1 MKTLKSVAISLA
13 VLALISP
20 LALHSQTVEI
30 RRKTLNTIFTEIWED
45 RLRTSPEFASSIGD
59 NRYND
64 QLSDYSVKA
73 YNDQLARGRAYLTRL
88 SEVDTT
94 GLSDQEKL
102 SAALMIRQLV
112 NEQDEARFK
121 TWQMPVNQFNGLH
134 TDLPQLAQMLS
145 FKTVKDY
152 DDWIVRLHKMPIAL
166 QQITD
171 NMAAGVD
178 EKRMPPKYLMEKVL
192 AQVNAIAA
200 VKPGDGPFAAPTKKY
215 PSAIP
220 AKEQERITQAT
231 LDAVEKDV
239 LPAYARFARF
249 LEKDYVPHGRT
260 DPGAWALPDGDAY
273 YAFEVRQST
282 TTNLTPDQIHK
293 IGLAEVKRD
302 EDEMLAIALKLG
314 FKDLKAMQA
323 SIPANPKLHPASKEA
338 LIATYQGYLDLMKP
352 KLPQLFGRLPK
363 APLIVEAMPSYV
375 EKDQAAAFYQHGTP
389 DGSRPGKVAVNTY
402 NATTRSLVSV
412 EAVSYHEGVPG
423 HHLQISIGQEL
434 EAVPDFRKHSYF
446 TAYTEGWALYSE
458 QLGKDVGFYQ
468 DPYSDYGRLEA
479 DIWRA
484 IRLVVDTGVHSKHW
498 SREMMI
504 DYFRQHSGIDETNI
518 QAETDRYIA
527 WPAQALG
534 YKIGQLKLIALRV
547 KAQEALGPKFDIR
560 AFHDEILDSGALP
573 MDMLEERVNTW
584 ITQQKSAK

>member
-1 MKTLKSVAISLA
+1 MKTLKPIAFVLA
-13 VLALISP
+13 VLVLVSP
-20 LALHSQTVEI
+20 LALHSQSVEI
-30 RRKTLNTIFTEIWED
+30 RRKTLNTIFTEMWED
-45 RLRTSPEFASSIGD
+45 TLRTSPEFASSIGD

-73 YNDQLARGRAYLTRL
+73 YNDQLARGRAYLARL
-88 SEVDTT
+88 SQVDTT
-94 GLSDQEKL
+94 GLTDQEKL

-121 TWQMPVNQFNGLH
+121 TWQMPVNQFNGIH
-134 TDLPQLAQMLS
+134 TSLPQLAQMLS

-152 DDWIVRLHKMPIAL
+152 DDWITRLHKMPLAL

-171 NMAAGVD
+171 NMAAGVE

-200 VKPGDGPFAAPTKKY
+200 VKPGDGPFAAPTKSF
-215 PSAIP
+215 PSTISAQ
-220 AKEQERITQAT
+220 EQERIKQAT

-239 LPAYARFARF
+239 LPAYVRFARF

-273 YAFEVRQST
+273 YAFAVRQST

-323 SIPANPKLHPASKEA
+323 SIPGNPKLHPASKEA
-338 LIATYQGYLDLMKP
+338 LIATYQGYLDQMKP

-434 EAVPDFRKHSYF
+434 EGIPDFRKHSYF

-527 WPAQALG
+527 WPGQALG

-560 AFHDEILDSGALP
+560 AFHDEVLDSGALP
-573 MDMLEERVNTW
+573 MDMLEDRVNTW
-584 ITQQKSAK
+584 ITQQKAAK

>member
-1 MKTLKSVAISLA
+1 MPSLSSRSYRLLLSTA
-13 VLALISP
+13 SP
-20 LALHSQTVEI
+20 LRFAARPST
-30 RRKTLNTIFTEIWED
+30 RSSPRCGKT
-45 RLRTSPEFASSIGD
+45 LRTSPEFASSIGD

-73 YNDQLARGRAYLTRL
+73 YNDQLARGRAYLARL
-88 SEVDTT
+88 SQVDTT
-94 GLSDQEKL
+94 GLTDQEKL

-112 NEQDEARFK
+112 NQQDEARFK

-152 DDWIVRLHKMPIAL
+152 DDWIARLHKMPLAL

-171 NMAAGVD
+171 NMAAGVE

-200 VKPGDGPFAAPTKKY
+200 VKPGDGPFAAPTKNF
-215 PSAIP
+215 PSTIP
-220 AKEQERITQAT
+220 SPEQERIKQAT

-273 YAFEVRQST
+273 YAFAVRQST

-323 SIPANPKLHPASKEA
+323 SIPGNPKLHPASKEA
-338 LIATYQGYLDLMKP
+338 LIATYQGYLDQMKP
-352 KLPQLFGRLPK
+352 KLPSFSDACPRLRS
-363 APLIVEAMPSYV
+363 IVEAMPSYV

-527 WPAQALG
+527 WPGQALG

-547 KAQEALGPKFDIR
+547 KAQEALGPKFDI
-560 AFHDEILDSGALP
+560 EPS
-573 MDMLEERVNTW
+573 T
-584 ITQQKSAK
+584 TKS

>member
-171 NMAAGVD
+171 NMAAGVN

-260 DPGAWALPDGDAY
+260 DPGAWALPDGHAY

-323 SIPANPKLHPASKEA
+323 RSPRIPSFIPLRRRLSSPPIGMPRLDEAQAAPA
-338 LIATYQGYLDLMKP
+338 I
-352 KLPQLFGRLPK
+352 GRLPK

-389 DGSRPGKVAVNTY
+389 DGSRPGKV
-402 NATTRSLVSV
+402 RQ
-412 EAVSYHEGVPG
+412 
-423 HHLQISIGQEL
+423 HLQRHHTL
-434 EAVPDFRKHSYF
+434 ARKC
-446 TAYTEGWALYSE
+446 
-458 QLGKDVGFYQ
+458 
-468 DPYSDYGRLEA
+468 
-479 DIWRA
+479 
-484 IRLVVDTGVHSKHW
+484 
-498 SREMMI
+498 
-504 DYFRQHSGIDETNI
+504 
-518 QAETDRYIA
+518 
-527 WPAQALG
+527 
-534 YKIGQLKLIALRV
+534 
-547 KAQEALGPKFDIR
+547 
-560 AFHDEILDSGALP
+560 
-573 MDMLEERVNTW
+573 
-584 ITQQKSAK
+584 